1 MNKFSVKI
9 SIIAIVSILIMG
21 LMVPAMAQSKEPS
34 DYDMVLI
41 LPGPI
46 NDQSWNA
53 ANYAG
58 LKAVNADL
66 GTDME
71 YVENVKASDFEST
84 FKSYGRKGYDL
95 VIAAGTQFN
104 DAAKS
109 VAPDFPDTHYLIVN
123 GNVSAAPNLSSV
135 KMKEWESGFL
145 AGVLMGYA
153 VDEWGEGDPII
164 GEIGGFPNKLMKYAL
179 NGVTLAARMINE
191 DISVI
196 RSYAN
201 SWSDIGKG
209 KQLASSMVDKGA
221 DAIFCYANQ
230 VGLGAIQAAR
240 GEAKYVGFASNQN
253 SVAPDTVIASVLYDY
268 GVLYKLKV
276 EQFLDGN
283 LEPKV
288 SMAGVKEGVVDIK
301 YNDLATEEMKS
312 TVSEARKMIAEGE
325 ILDMLTR
332 PTG

>member
-1 MNKFSVKI
+1 MKNFEPKLAVFAV
-9 SIIAIVSILIMG
+9 VLVLITG
-21 LMVPAMAQSKEPS
+21 LLVPAMAQSKAPDE
-34 DYDMVLI
+34 YEMVLI

-58 LKAVNADL
+58 LQAVNSDL
-66 GTDME
+66 GADME
-71 YVENVKASDFEST
+71 YVENVQASDFEST

-104 DAAKS
+104 EAARS
-109 VAPDFPDTHYLIVN
+109 VAPDYPDTHYLIVN
-123 GNVSAAPNLSSV
+123 GNVSKDPNLSSV

-145 AGVLMGYA
+145 SGILMGYA
-153 VDEWGEGDPII
+153 VEEWGEEDPII
-164 GEIGGFPNKLMKYAL
+164 GQIGGFPNRLMKYAL
-179 NGVTLAARMINE
+179 NGVTLGARMINE
-191 DISVI
+191 DISVV

-209 KQLASSMVDKGA
+209 RELASSMVEKGA
-221 DAIFCYANQ
+221 DAVFCYANQ
-230 VGLGAIQAAR
+230 VGLGAIEAAK
-240 GEAKYVGFASNQN
+240 GKAKYVGFASNQN
-253 SVAPDTVIASVLYDY
+253 SVAPDTVVASVLYDY

-276 EQFLDGN
+276 EQFMNGN

-288 SMAGVKEGVVDIK
+288 SMAGVREGVVNIE
-301 YNDLATEEMKS
+301 YNDIATEEMKE
-312 TVSEARKMIAEGE
+312 TVSEAREMMIEGE

-332 PTG
+332 PTD

>member
-1 MNKFSVKI
+1 MNKFGFKI
-9 SIIAIVSILIMG
+9 STFAIVSILVMG
-21 LMVPAMAQSKEPS
+21 LLVPAMAQSKEPS

-58 LKAVNADL
+58 LKAVNSDL

-71 YVENVKASDFEST
+71 YVENVKASDYEST

-109 VAPDFPDTHYLIVN
+109 VASEFPDTHYLIVN
-123 GNVSAAPNLSSV
+123 GNVSEAPNLSSV

-145 AGVLMGYA
+145 SGVLMGYA
-153 VDEWGEGDPII
+153 VEEWGEGEPII

-179 NGVTLAARMINE
+179 NGVTLAARMVNE

-209 KQLASSMVDKGA
+209 QELASSMVDKGA

-230 VGLGAIQAAR
+230 VGLGAIRAAK
-240 GEAKYVGFASNQN
+240 GKAKYVGFASNQN
-253 SVAPDTVIASVLYDY
+253 SVAPDTVIGSVLYDY

-276 EQFLDGN
+276 RQFLNGN

-312 TVSEARKMIAEGE
+312 TVSEARKMIIEGE
-325 ILDMLTR
+325 ILDILTR